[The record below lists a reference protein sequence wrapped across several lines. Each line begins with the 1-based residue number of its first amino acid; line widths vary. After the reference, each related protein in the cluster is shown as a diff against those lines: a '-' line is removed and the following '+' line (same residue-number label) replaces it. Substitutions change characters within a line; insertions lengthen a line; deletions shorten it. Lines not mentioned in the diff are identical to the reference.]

1 MVRRRRPRADPF
13 HGHWV
18 NHRLDVRRSGL
29 GRLPGGTAALSTQG
43 RPRRIGHVFVALDG
57 LYGVFAAV
65 QLVAAIGGDDY
76 VQSRLATTLGDDA
89 VPTLARWAGTHQGP
103 EASAL
108 KASICATPKGDTGWS
123 GFNWSSYHAEQARI
137 ALCGPRG

>member
-1 MVRRRRPRADPF
+1 MGIGLTIGSMFVARAWDGSPAAQPLCPPK
-13 HGHWV
+13 V
-18 NHRLDVRRSGL
+18 
-29 GRLPGGTAALSTQG
+29 GRVELAMF
-43 RPRRIGHVFVALDG
+43 FVALDG